1 MERRWV
7 RSVVGHGGSAGGVG
21 TRTWRESRRASGR
34 RILFGL
40 AALWLIVTSLAVT
53 ACGSDEEA
61 SAPAVEL
68 RVFAAASLTEAF
80 TEVGDTF
87 MGENPNVTVT
97 FVFDSSSNL
106 ALQLQQGA
114 AADVLAT
121 ADERTM
127 GEAADYV
134 ETPQVFATN
143 RLAIVVAPGNP
154 LGIEGLADL
163 ARPDLKVVLA
173 APEVPVGKYAV
184 EALDAQAITVE
195 PVSYEATVKA
205 VATKVALGEADAGIV
220 YVTDVTAADD
230 EIDGVTIPDEQNL
243 VATYPIAVVSAS
255 KAPDEAQAFVDFVLS
270 AEGQQI
276 MQSYGFQPPPD
287 AR

>member
-1 MERRWV
+1 MERR
-7 RSVVGHGGSAGGVG
+7 SVVPAAGRPDGARG
-21 TRTWRESRRASGR
+21 EGARTRALGGR
-34 RILFGL
+34 RGARSILYVL
-40 AALWLIVTSLAVT
+40 AALLLLVMSLAVA
-53 ACGSDEEA
+53 ACGADEEG

-68 RVFAAASLTEAF
+68 RVFAAASLTESF
-80 TEVGDTF
+80 TAVGDAF
-87 MGENPNVTVT
+87 MNEDPDVSVT

-127 GEAADYV
+127 GEAADFV

-143 RLAIVVAPGNP
+143 RLAIAVAPGDP
-154 LGIEGLADL
+154 LGIAGLADL
-163 ARPDLKVVLA
+163 TRTDLKVVLA
-173 APEVPVGKYAV
+173 APEVPVGKYAL
-184 EALDAQAITVE
+184 EALDAEGITVE

-220 YVTDVTAADD
+220 YVTDVTAAGGDV
-230 EIDGVTIPDEQNL
+230 DGVTIPDEQNL
-243 VATYPIAVVSAS
+243 IATYPIAVVSAS
-255 KAPDEAQAFVDFVLS
+255 EVPDQAQAFVDFVLS
-270 AEGQQI
+270 AEGQRI